1 MKRFKVTKKMKNA
14 KAITLVALM
23 VTIIV
28 LLILAGIAISTLTG
42 ENSLLNRAKI
52 SKEKHLQSETEEKL
66 KIKIMTLQTDIM
78 QKEKREA
85 SLEDIENWKNQE
97 SDYYDSEIIGI
108 TNSTN
113 NGNKLVSID
122 TYTFEVDEK
131 LNVIGIANEDVNQ
144 KTETTYEIK
153 SKDGDTMQVMVE
165 IKNINGIEKVIT
177 PEGKE
182 IVPQTDKKQIAID
195 YKIISGENYTFK
207 VKISGSKEIKSYIL
221 KADINAKPE
230 IEQNESYAYPCIT
243 KYGVETNK
251 IVKIDYGDNINNY
264 YSIDNG
270 QTWNKYDESVKI
282 TNPCTLIVKSVIE
295 GEITREDKKDIKY
308 DFASN
313 AVGEEAFDEN
323 DSTFFQAGYAQ
334 TLYVNVSEDTWNNS
348 LILVSEGYTGIW
360 LLDDYEKTLYFS
372 NYFRTENNT
381 FTIPENC
388 TKIKIYSNQGKIY
401 RMGIKNE
408 PTLNITQRYPDLAVE
423 VNRKTKPYNLVNIEY
438 FSTSLKKLYK
448 VDEQEWKEYN
458 GEKIELEEG
467 KTIYAKG
474 IDKYNKETPIS
485 TYTSKINDD
494 TVDFNAYDGN
504 KSTFFQAKNTQ
515 TLYMKVGNEV
525 WNKKLRYISEGYH
538 HIWFLNNSGKV
549 LYNAG
554 DFRTTDNVFT
564 IPEDCEKIE
573 IYSNGGRIYEMSIE

>member
-1 MKRFKVTKKMKNA
+1 MKNE

-270 QTWNKYDESVKI
+270 QTWNKYDESFGIVKECNI
-282 TNPCTLIVKSVIE
+282 IAKSVIE
-295 GEITREDKKDIKY
+295 GEITRKDKKEIK
-308 DFASN
+308 FELA
-313 AVGEEAFDEN
+313 GELLGPEAYDEN
-323 DSTFFQAGYAQ
+323 ENTFFETGYAK
-334 TLYVNVSEDTWNNS
+334 TYYMNISKETWNTP
-348 LILVSEGYTGIW
+348 LTFIGEGYNGIW
-360 LLDDYEKTLYFS
+360 FLNNSGKTLYFTD
-372 NYFRTENNT
+372 YFSTKENK
-381 FTIPENC
+381 FYIPEN
-388 TKIKIYSNQGKIY
+388 TTQIKIYSNWSKIY
-401 RMGIKNE
+401 RIGIKND

-448 VDEQEWKEYN
+448 IDEQEWKEYN
-458 GEKIELEEG
+458 GETIEVEEG

-485 TYTSKINDD
+485 AYTSKISDN
-494 TVDFNAYDGN
+494 TVDFNAYDG
-504 KSTFFQAKNTQ
+504 KESTFFQAKGTQ
-515 TLYMKVGNEV
+515 TLYMTVGNAI
-525 WNKKLRYISEGYH
+525 WNKKLRYISDGYH
-538 HIWFLNNSGKV
+538 QIYFLDNNGEI
-549 LYNAG
+549 LYKPDDIYTSN
-554 DFRTTDNVFT
+554 NVYT
-564 IPEDCEKIE
+564 IPKNCTKIK